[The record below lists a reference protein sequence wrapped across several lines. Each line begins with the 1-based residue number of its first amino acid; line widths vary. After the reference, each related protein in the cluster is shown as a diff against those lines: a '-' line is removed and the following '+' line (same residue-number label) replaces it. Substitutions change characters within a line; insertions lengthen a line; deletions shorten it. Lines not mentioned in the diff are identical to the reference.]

1 MTFPSV
7 PDESRWASMPLTVQM
22 ANLGSEVG
30 RTANWLAKGKDNMA
44 FSAYI
49 RALDLFDL
57 TIKYGRKGAD
67 GKAELLKEL
76 CRGRDLFTG
85 SYMDRDLE
93 TLRWL
98 DHYFLCFSKAV
109 RSSK

>member
-1 MTFPSV
+1 MTFPAV
-7 PDESRWASMPLTVQM
+7 PDESRWASMPLAVQM

-30 RTANWLAKGKDNMA
+30 RTAKWLVKGKDNLA

-57 TIKYGRKGAD
+57 TIKYGRKGTD

-76 CRGRDLFTG
+76 CRGRDLFTE
-85 SYMDRDLE
+85 SFLKKDMD
-93 TLRWL
+93 TLIWL
-98 DHYFLCFSKAV
+98 DHYFLWFSKVV